1 MKAMA
6 RGLMAAVPM
15 AAFLLAPAIAN
26 AHPTKDEVIVDAFD
40 STVEVMIVNTH
51 DHAINCETNID
62 GGPTLFMT
70 VDADDANWTT
80 HEGIGA
86 GTHTVNWGC
95 PTDVNGPSNH
105 GGGTLTVTGGGS
117 NSGSDFGDWF

>member
-6 RGLMAAVPM
+6 RGFMAAVPV
-15 AAFLLAPAIAN
+15 AAFLLAPALAN
-26 AHPTKDEVIVDAFD
+26 AHPTNDEVIVDSYD

-51 DHAINCETNID
+51 DYAINCETNID

-70 VDADDANWTT
+70 VDADDAQWTT

-86 GTHTVNWGC
+86 GTHTVNWSC
-95 PTDVNGPSNH
+95 PTDAHGPTTH
-105 GGGTLTVTGGGS
+105 GAGTQTITVGTS
-117 NSGSDFGDWF
+117 NSGDWF